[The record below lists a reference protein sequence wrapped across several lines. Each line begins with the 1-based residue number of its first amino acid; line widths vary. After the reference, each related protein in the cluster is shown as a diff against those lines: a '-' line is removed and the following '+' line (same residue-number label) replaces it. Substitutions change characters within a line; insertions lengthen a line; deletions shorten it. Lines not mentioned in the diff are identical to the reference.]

1 MSQTSGTAD
10 CYEDQE
16 LVKKE
21 LIHNLRL
28 SWWKNSIKLITGH
41 LNLQCEG
48 NDNKLSLTHCVYK
61 QTISFV
67 WIRSICHEPL
77 SDILRNKSAFISL
90 HII

>member
-28 SWWKNSIKLITGH
+28 SWWQNSIKLITGH
-41 LNLQCEG
+41 LNLEC
-48 NDNKLSLTHCVYK
+48 
-61 QTISFV
+61 
-67 WIRSICHEPL
+67 
-77 SDILRNKSAFISL
+77 
-90 HII
+90 